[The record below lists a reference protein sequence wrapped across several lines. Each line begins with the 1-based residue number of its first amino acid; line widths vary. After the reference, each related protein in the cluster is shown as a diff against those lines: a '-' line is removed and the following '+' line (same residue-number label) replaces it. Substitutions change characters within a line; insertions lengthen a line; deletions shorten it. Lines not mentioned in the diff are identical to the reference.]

1 MALLVLCDAKY
12 YRSVWCMKKLCGI
25 YDEAAKRRI
34 SAPLYTDLSAFE
46 KDAGQY
52 ESGSAVI
59 CLFDSVIWMEKAAK
73 IIEQTG
79 LHPILS
85 TYMCN
90 LLPPRGASIVASNA
104 DDAMYTAVDYLHGCG
119 KRRIAL
125 VGINRDSWNDTG
137 RANTLKQYT
146 TEDARGL
153 FYIDDSM
160 ENCFAAFY
168 AQHTRYDAVICSN
181 DHIAIH
187 LCEWFRRRG
196 EKPPFLL
203 SYTDTITARLYAG
216 GITSMS
222 VNFYEVG
229 RTAVAAYFD
238 RIRHRAESVCIFLK
252 SELHIR
258 GSTDNQPYIHVGVS
272 LQKAAENAEHPGKI
286 TFPLFQRKLS
296 KLEHLLNTSDATN
309 LKLIYGLLLNRSYEE
324 MGEFCF
330 LTPEAARYRVRKMKD
345 MLGCKNRSEAAAFLA
360 DYISVRNL
368 GRMISEI
375 EDSVSHTKFSKRAAD
390 AGLSKKTEKQSKS
403 PASDL

>member
-34 SAPLYTDLSAFE
+34 SVPLYTDLSAFE

-52 ESGSAVI
+52 ENNAAVI
-59 CLFDSVIWMEKAAK
+59 CLFDSVAWMKKAAE
-73 IIEQTG
+73 IIEQAG

-90 LLPPRGASIVASNA
+90 LLPPRGASVVASNA
-104 DDAMYTAVDYLHGCG
+104 DDAMYTAVDYLQGCG

-146 TEDARGL
+146 TEDTRGL

-203 SYTDTITARLYAG
+203 SFTDTITARLYAD

-238 RIRHRAESVCIFLK
+238 RLRHRAESVCIFLK

-258 GSTDNQPYIHVGVS
+258 GSTDNQPYIQNRLP
-272 LQKAAENAEHPGKI
+272 LQKAVEDAKQPGKI
-286 TFPLFQRKLS
+286 TIPLFQRRLS
-296 KLEHLLNTSDATN
+296 RLEHLLNTSDAVN
-309 LKLIYGLLLNRSYEE
+309 LKLIYALLLNHSYEE
-324 MGEFCF
+324 MGAFCF
-330 LTPEAARYRVRKMKD
+330 LTPEAARYRVRKIRD
-345 MLGCKNRSEAAAFLA
+345 MLGCENRREAAAVLA
-360 DYISVRNL
+360 DYVSVKNL
-368 GRMISEI
+368 ECMISEI
-375 EDSVSHTKFSKRAAD
+375 EDSVSHTKFSKRAAGAD
-390 AGLSKKTEKQSKS
+390 LSKKAEKQSKS